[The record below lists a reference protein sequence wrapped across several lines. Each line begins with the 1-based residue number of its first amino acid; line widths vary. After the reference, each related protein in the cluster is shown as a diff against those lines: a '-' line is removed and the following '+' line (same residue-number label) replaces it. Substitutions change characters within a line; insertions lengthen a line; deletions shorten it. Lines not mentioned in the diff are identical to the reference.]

1 MKKAE
6 ESQGKLHFVQKEVA
20 DKAPMTKSTYHV
32 YKLEE
37 HNPKPEPRQDC
48 KALRARSEYLVR
60 RSETATTRIYDSRD
74 KDDFDYT
81 RTK

>member
-37 HNPKPEPRQDC
+37 HNPKTEPRQDC
-48 KALRARSEYLVR
+48 KALRARLEYLSPPFGNR
-60 RSETATTRIYDSRD
+60 HDPHIR
-74 KDDFDYT
+74 F
-81 RTK
+81 